1 MLGLSIPPGGPGIRP
16 TWASSAK
23 DLVTTALG
31 TGRVWVTLG
40 HGILNEIYWPTT
52 GTPQTRDLG
61 FIVASP
67 NGWFEV
73 KRINRYT
80 VSTPAP
86 SVPLPYVVHQGED
99 YQLILEILPDP
110 LRDVVQIS
118 YQLVGED
125 LKLYVLLAPHLGNS
139 GERNNARASKSCSP
153 GGQAAPLPRQR
164 PGFCDQAP
172 ATSAI

>member
-1 MLGLSIPPGGPGIRP
+1 MLGLSVPPGGPGIHP
-16 TWASSAK
+16 TWTSSAK

-61 FIVASP
+61 FIVATP

-86 SVPLPYVVHQGED
+86 SVHC
-99 YQLILEILPDP
+99 
-110 LRDVVQIS
+110 RTWFTKAKTIS
-118 YQLVGED
+118 SSWRFWPIRYEMSFRSPIGLLV
-125 LKLYVLLAPHLGNS
+125 K
-139 GERNNARASKSCSP
+139 
-153 GGQAAPLPRQR
+153 
-164 PGFCDQAP
+164 
-172 ATSAI
+172 I

>member
-1 MLGLSIPPGGPGIRP
+1 MLGLSVPPGGPGIDP

-31 TGRVWVTLG
+31 AGRVWVTLG

-61 FIVASP
+61 FIVASA

-73 KRINRYT
+73 KRVNRYA

-118 YQLVGED
+118 YQLIGED
-125 LKLYVLLAPHLGNS
+125 LAKH
-139 GERNNARASKSCSP
+139 
-153 GGQAAPLPRQR
+153 
-164 PGFCDQAP
+164 
-172 ATSAI
+172 I

>member
-67 NGWFEV
+67 SGWFEV
-73 KRINRYT
+73 KRINRYA
-80 VSTPAP
+80 VSTPAS
-86 SVPLPYVVHQGED
+86 SVHC
-99 YQLILEILPDP
+99 
-110 LRDVVQIS
+110 RTWFTKATAIS
-118 YQLVGED
+118 SSWRYCPIRCEMSFRSPIGSLV
-125 LKLYVLLAPHLGNS
+125 K
-139 GERNNARASKSCSP
+139 
-153 GGQAAPLPRQR
+153 
-164 PGFCDQAP
+164 
-172 ATSAI
+172 I